1 VRISTAHFFESGK
14 QNIHARQA
22 DLMRVQNQLGSGKR
36 LLAAADDP
44 AATQR
49 LIGVDEAL
57 SRLSQFERNA
67 NATSARL
74 SIQDSLLTSASG
86 TLQRVRELVLQG
98 RSGTLSNADRRFIAT
113 EVRARLEELVQ
124 IANGTDAN
132 GDYLFAGHS
141 GNQTPFQL
149 SPSGTV
155 AFVGDQGVREMPIS
169 DGRRIADADSGF
181 SVFQDI
187 RGGNGR
193 FALLAHTANA
203 GTGVVD
209 AGEVTDPAVWAGRSL
224 DVVFSAPGTMDV
236 IDVATGTP
244 VATGMAFNTG
254 AAIEVAGVRLRITG
268 DPSTS
273 DRFEIRPSQ
282 ATPAFDT
289 LRRTAEALESGFS
302 DPASQAAFNNA
313 MNRSLLDLDNA
324 IERILEVQTSV
335 GSRLNA
341 IDTQQRIN
349 EDVKLQLETSRS
361 GLEDLDY
368 VEASIR
374 LNQQMVALQ
383 AAQQA
388 FVRTSEL
395 NLFALL

>member
-1 VRISTAHFFESGK
+1 MRISTAHFFESGK
-14 QNIHARQA
+14 QNMHARQA

-36 LLAAADDP
+36 LLSAADDP

-57 SRLSQFERNA
+57 SRLGQFERNA
-67 NATSARL
+67 NAASARL
-74 SIQDSLLTSASG
+74 SIQDSLLTSAST
-86 TLQRVRELVLQG
+86 TLQRVRDLVLQG
-98 RSGTLSNADRRFIAT
+98 RSGTLSNADRRFVAT

-141 GNQTPFQL
+141 GNQAPFIL
-149 SPSGTV
+149 SPGGAV
-155 AFVGDQGVREMPIS
+155 AFVGDQGVRELPIS
-169 DGRRIADADSGF
+169 DERRIADADSGF
-181 SVFQDI
+181 RVFQDI

-193 FALLAHTANA
+193 FSLLASSANA

-209 AGEVTDPAVWAGRSL
+209 AGEVTDPGLWNGRSL
-224 DVVFSAPGTMDV
+224 DVVFTAPGTLDV

-244 VATGMAFNTG
+244 VATGLAFSSGT
-254 AAIEVAGVRLRITG
+254 ALDVAGVRLRITG
-268 DPSTS
+268 DPLTG

-282 ATPAFDT
+282 ATPVFDT
-289 LRRTAEALESGFS
+289 LRRTAEALEAGFS

-313 MNRSLLDLDNA
+313 MNRNLLDLDHA
-324 IERILEVQTSV
+324 IEKALEVQTSV
-335 GSRLNA
+335 GARLNA
-341 IDTQQRIN
+341 IDTQQGIN
-349 EDVKLQLETSRS
+349 EDVRLQLETSRS

-388 FVRTSEL
+388 FVRTSGL